1 MEERSV
7 ATLRSS
13 SPPMHSLHFPA
24 LLTRVCGG
32 KCSVYGG
39 TFDFLSV
46 LPVPVIQEVV
56 KGQYEMRKDGN
67 RG

>member
-1 MEERSV
+1 M
-7 ATLRSS
+7 AAPRSS
-13 SPPMHSLHFPA
+13 SPPLLSLRLPA
-24 LLTRVCGG
+24 LLTGVCGG
-32 KCSVYGG
+32 KRGVYGG

>member
-1 MEERSV
+1 MATPRS
-7 ATLRSS
+7 SS
-13 SPPMHSLHFPA
+13 SPPLLSLHFPGF
-24 LLTRVCGG
+24 LTGVCGG

>member
-1 MEERSV
+1 M
-7 ATLRSS
+7 ATLQSS
-13 SPPMHSLHFPA
+13 SPHLLSIRFPA
-24 LLTRVCGG
+24 LLTGVCGG